1 MLRAATELSSLKS
14 IREDASVRRKLPSAK
29 KKKDLRR
36 MKMTVCRVGSYE
48 VGLVIMEKIE
58 TSKLMWKENQ

>member
-1 MLRAATELSSLKS
+1 MQVFEENFHLQ
-14 IREDASVRRKLPSAK
+14 K

-48 VGLVIMEKIE
+48 VGLVIMEKNRNIKINVQRK
-58 TSKLMWKENQ
+58 SVKYASHIVYKY